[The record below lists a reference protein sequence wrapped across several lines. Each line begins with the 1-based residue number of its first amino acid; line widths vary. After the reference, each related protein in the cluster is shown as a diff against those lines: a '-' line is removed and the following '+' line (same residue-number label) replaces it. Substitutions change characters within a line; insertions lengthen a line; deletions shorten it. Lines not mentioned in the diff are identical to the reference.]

1 MIRGVILC
9 KSVALAQLSR
19 HRQTRLAALKEISMS
34 KRAVGL
40 AAVAVVALLPF
51 AAYADTAKPVFKD
64 VAKNYADIA
73 QAAYQ
78 DAATGAKALKKAVDA
93 LVAKPSDETLAKAR
107 AAWKA
112 ARVPYMQTEAFR
124 FGNPIV
130 DEWEG
135 KVNAWPLDEGLIDY
149 VDQSYGGG
157 EANPFATANVIA
169 NPKIT
174 AGGKTINAARIT
186 KGLLADKL
194 HGAGKVEANVA
205 IGYHAVEFL
214 LWGQDLH
221 GTGPGAGERPASD
234 YAKGKDCTNG
244 HCDRRAQYL
253 SVATQMLVDDL
264 GEMVEAWG
272 AKGKARA
279 SIAKAKEEEG
289 VARMLTGLGSL
300 SYGELAGERMKL
312 GLMLH
317 DPEEE
322 HDCFSDNTHNSHY
335 YDQVG
340 MVNVYGGSYTRID
353 GKTIAGP
360 SLSQLIAAKSADA
373 DAKVKAAMAATTK
386 AMQAIKDTADS
397 GKMAYDQMI
406 GADNAEGNALVS
418 TAVDRLVDQ
427 KKALEGAVAA
437 LGVSVELKGSN
448 SLDNPSA
455 VSK

>member
-1 MIRGVILC
+1 
-9 KSVALAQLSR
+9 
-19 HRQTRLAALKEISMS
+19 MS
-34 KRAVGL
+34 KRAAGL

-51 AAYADTAKPVFKD
+51 AAHAQTAKPAYKD
-64 VAKNYADIA
+64 VAKTYADIA
-73 QAAYQ
+73 HAAYE
-78 DAATGAKALKKAVDA
+78 DSANGAKALKTAIDA
-93 LVAKPSDETLAKAR
+93 LVAQPTEENLAKAR
-107 AAWKA
+107 TAWLN

-130 DEWEG
+130 DAWEG

-149 VDQSYGGG
+149 VDESYGGG
-157 EANPFATANVIA
+157 ESNPYAKANVIA

-174 AGGKTINAARIT
+174 AGGKTINASKIT
-186 KGLLADKL
+186 KELLADKL
-194 HGAGKVEANVA
+194 HEAGKVEANVA
-205 IGYHAVEFL
+205 TGYHAIEFL

-221 GTGPGAGERPASD
+221 GTGPGAGERKATD

-244 HCDRRAQYL
+244 NCDRRAQFL
-253 SVATQMLVDDL
+253 KVASQMLVEDL

-289 VARMLTGLGSL
+289 VARILTGLGSL

-340 MVNVYGGSYTRID
+340 MVNVYGGTYKRTD
-353 GKTIAGP
+353 GKVVSGA
-360 SLSQLIAAKSADA
+360 SLSQLVAAKSAEA
-373 DAKVKAAMAATTK
+373 DAQVKQAMAATTK
-386 AMQAIKDTADS
+386 SMQAIKDTADS
-397 GKMAYDQMI
+397 HKMAYDQMI
-406 GADNAEGNALVS
+406 GADNPEGNKLVS
-418 TAVDRLVDQ
+418 DAVDSLVAQ

-437 LGVSVELKGSN
+437 LGVSINVQGSD
-448 SLDNPSA
+448 SLDDPS
-455 VSK
+455 KIGK

>member
-1 MIRGVILC
+1 
-9 KSVALAQLSR
+9 
-19 HRQTRLAALKEISMS
+19 MS
-34 KRAVGL
+34 KRTAGL

-51 AAYADTAKPVFKD
+51 AAHAQTAKPAYKD
-64 VAKNYADIA
+64 VAKTYADMA
-73 QAAYQ
+73 HAAYE
-78 DAATGAKALKKAVDA
+78 DAATGAKALKTAIDA
-93 LVAKPSDETLAKAR
+93 LAASPTEDNLAKAR
-107 AAWKA
+107 TAWLN

-130 DEWEG
+130 DAWEG

-149 VDQSYGGG
+149 VDEAYAGG
-157 EANPFATANVIA
+157 ESNPYAKANVIA

-174 AGGKTINAARIT
+174 AGGKTINASKIT
-186 KGLLADKL
+186 KALLADKL
-194 HGAGKVEANVA
+194 HEAGKVEANVA
-205 IGYHAVEFL
+205 TGYHAVEFL

-221 GTGPGAGERPASD
+221 GTGPGAGERKATD
-234 YAKGKDCTNG
+234 FAANKTCTNG
-244 HCDRRAQYL
+244 HCDRRVQYL
-253 SVATQMLVDDL
+253 KVASQMLVEDL

-279 SIAKAKEEEG
+279 SIAKAKEDEG

-340 MVNVYGGSYTRID
+340 MVNVYGGTYKRTD
-353 GKTIAGP
+353 GKVVTGA
-360 SLSQLIAAKSADA
+360 SLSQLVASKSADA
-373 DAKVKAAMAATTK
+373 DAKVKQAMAATTT

-397 GKMAYDQMI
+397 HKMAYDQMI
-406 GADNAEGNALVS
+406 GADNAEGNKLVS
-418 TAVDRLVDQ
+418 DAVERLVDQ
-427 KKALEGAVAA
+427 KKALEGAVSA
-437 LGVSVELKGSN
+437 LGVSVTVQGSD
-448 SLDNPSA
+448 SLDNPTA
-455 VSK
+455 VGTK

>member
-1 MIRGVILC
+1 
-9 KSVALAQLSR
+9 
-19 HRQTRLAALKEISMS
+19 MS
-34 KRAVGL
+34 KRAAGF

-51 AAYADTAKPVFKD
+51 AAQAAGPAYKD

-73 QAAYQ
+73 HAAYQ
-78 DAATGAKALKKAVDA
+78 DATNGAKALKKAVDA
-93 LVAKPSDETLAKAR
+93 LVANPTEDNLAKAR
-107 AAWKA
+107 TAWKA

-124 FGNPIV
+124 FGNPVV

-149 VDQSYGGG
+149 VDEGYAGG
-157 EANPFATANVIA
+157 ESNPYAKANVIA

-174 AGGKTINAARIT
+174 AGGKTIDATKIT
-186 KGLLADKL
+186 KELLADKL
-194 HGAGKVEANVA
+194 HEAGKVEANVA
-205 IGYHAVEFL
+205 TGYHAIEFL

-221 GTGPGAGERPASD
+221 GTGPGAGERKATD

-253 SVATQMLVDDL
+253 KVATQMLVDDL
-264 GEMVEAWG
+264 SEMTADWA
-272 AKGKARA
+272 AKGKARV
-279 SIAKAKEEEG
+279 SIAKAPESEG

-335 YDQVG
+335 YDEVG
-340 MVNVYGGSYTRID
+340 MVNVYNGSYKRTD
-353 GKTIAGP
+353 GKTVSGA
-360 SLSQLIAAKSADA
+360 SLSQLVAAKSADA
-373 DAKVKAAMAATTK
+373 DATVKAAMANTMK

-406 GADNAEGNALVS
+406 AADNEEGNKLVS
-418 TAVDRLVDQ
+418 NGIDGLVAQ
-427 KKALEGAVAA
+427 KKALEGAVSA
-437 LGVSVELKGSN
+437 LGVSVSVQGSD
-448 SLDNPSA
+448 SLDDPSK
-455 VSK
+455 VGK